1 MYAFIKEGSIRHSRE
16 TVMEHIKK
24 LQPLNY
30 NKFMWWRTHTDKVV
44 PLGKRA
50 LLKDRILNGDFNP
63 SSYFWQAQYALYVAK
78 DKLDLTKHDTRF
90 QLDIA
95 GVDFMRYKKLM
106 EDFEKEETNRMIA
119 LYDAF
124 TAEYKITKEELEER
138 FLKFHGTILDFYY
151 YAEEFI
157 YKLPAGVRKDNRG
170 RPKKVLNQPL
180 PRVLQAK
187 RGRPKKN
194 I

>member
-1 MYAFIKEGSIRHSRE
+1 
-16 TVMEHIKK
+16 
-24 LQPLNY
+24 
-30 NKFMWWRTHTDKVV
+30 
-44 PLGKRA
+44 
-50 LLKDRILNGDFNP
+50 
-63 SSYFWQAQYALYVAK
+63 
-78 DKLDLTKHDTRF
+78 
-90 QLDIA
+90 
-95 GVDFMRYKKLM
+95 M
-106 EDFEKEETNRMIA
+106 EDFEKEETNRMSA
-119 LYDAF
+119 LYEAF

-138 FLKFHGTILDFYY
+138 FLNFHGTILDFYY